1 MSRQSIHTDDDNAP
15 LLRQRSNVNHASQN
29 NDWSEQEESGND
41 DPVTIT
47 IADMA
52 EMGLDVWSATDRIFV
67 EQLVTL
73 WWGRQAHVDSARIRC
88 CGISIL

>member
-15 LLRQRSNVNHASQN
+15 LLRQRSHANNANHTHDAPG
-29 NDWSEQEESGND
+29 NDGLGND

-67 EQLVTL
+67 EELVSL
-73 WWGRQAHVDSARIRC
+73 WWGRPAHVDSARIRC